1 MAVASL
7 LATSGGCQPPSQDP
21 TPGAKVSAAGA
32 SATKPAQLEKFEY
45 VQPKMGTI
53 FRIVLYAPGKSV
65 ADQSAAAAFARVDEL
80 NGILS
85 DYEPNSELSRLSQ
98 RTNDGPMPRP
108 ARVSDDLWRV
118 LVAGRHASELSDG
131 AFDVTVGPFVQLWRR
146 SRRQNELPK
155 PERLDEARKSVGYQY
170 LKLDPQH
177 QSVQLLARRMRLD
190 VGGIAKGYTAEQAMA
205 VLHRFGIRQAVV
217 GAAGDLAVGDPPPG
231 RDDWRIGIQSL
242 ERPNDIAGYVL
253 LHNRGIS
260 TSGDTYRFV
269 EIDGVRYSHIIDP
282 RTGLGLTHSIGVTVI
297 APDALT
303 SDWSSTAVSILGPEK
318 GVRMI
323 ERMPGTAVRIVVPQP
338 GQGAAVVESAGFK
351 GYHFQPAQPAATFP
365 ASDDGVQLLE

>member
-1 MAVASL
+1 MIVTAL
-7 LATSGGCQPPSQDP
+7 LAFSGGCQPEAQNAVPRQPATSP
-21 TPGAKVSAAGA
+21 ATAPAAL
-32 SATKPAQLEKFEY
+32 QKFEY

-65 ADQSAAAAFARVDEL
+65 ADQAAAAAFARVDEL
-80 NGILS
+80 NSVLS
-85 DYEPNSELSRLSQ
+85 DYDPNTELSRLSQ
-98 RTNDGPMPRP
+98 RTNDGPMPQP
-108 ARVSDDLWRV
+108 VRVGDDLWRV
-118 LVAGRHASELSDG
+118 LVAGKHASELSDG

-155 PERLDEARKSVGYQY
+155 PERLDVARKSVGYHY
-170 LKLDPQH
+170 LKLDPGH
-177 QSVQLLARRMRLD
+177 QSVQLLATRMRLD

-231 RDDWRIGIQSL
+231 RGDWRIGIQSL
-242 ERPNDIAGYVL
+242 ERPNDIAGHVL

-282 RTGLGLTHSIGVTVI
+282 RTGLGLKQSIGVTVI
-297 APDALT
+297 APDAMT
-303 SDWSSTAVSILGPEK
+303 SDWSSTAVSILGPQK
-318 GVRMI
+318 GIGMI
-323 ERMPGTAVRIVVPQP
+323 ERIPGAAVRIVVPRP
-338 GQGAAVVESAGFK
+338 GQGAAVVESTGFK
-351 GYHFQPAQPAATFP
+351 SYHFQPAQPAATFP